1 MQQQQQ
7 QQQQQQYSQP
17 AAAPAAP
24 ASYQQPAQPA
34 AYQQPMPARPTI
46 TSTPIKT
53 GGVDLAR
60 MAQDGFVSS
69 ANNGT
74 PGAAKLGAQYGNA
87 NQSQHDLA
95 AQAGGA
101 NQAKAPPSGDTS
113 QVPPEQMCIITA
125 FKSISEQLEANASGA
140 EKRQVSEIKKA
151 CLILFDKLNVRM
163 IHQQTIESLIQMT
176 NLLSQGDFK
185 TALSVHVGLTSTDW

>member
-87 NQSQHDLA
+87 NQAQYGLA
-95 AQAGGA
+95 AQAGQEQ
-101 NQAKAPPSGDTS
+101 QAKLPSGDTS
-113 QVPPEQMCIITA
+113 QIPPEHMPIVTA
-125 FKSISEQLEANASGA
+125 FKSIAEQLEGA
-140 EKRQVSEIKKA
+140 
-151 CLILFDKLNVRM
+151 
-163 IHQQTIESLIQMT
+163 
-176 NLLSQGDFK
+176 
-185 TALSVHVGLTSTDW
+185 